1 MPWKE
6 TCVMDQKIQFINDWL
21 EDIYTMT
28 ALCEDYGIS
37 RKTGYKWINRYET
50 VGIDGLKAQSRR
62 PHHHPDRIDDVRRAL
77 LIETKLAHQAWG
89 PKKVVDCVK
98 RQHPQQA
105 WPADSTVGEI
115 LKRVGLVKPRKRRR
129 RMAADNQPFKTCDRP
144 NAVWSADFKGDF
156 ALGNRQR
163 CYPLTLSDNDSRYL
177 LQCRGLTRTR
187 EQDVHPWFEWS
198 FREYGLPDAMRIDNG
213 PPFASL
219 ALGGISQLSKWWI
232 KLGIKP
238 ERIKPGNPQQN
249 GRHERMHR
257 SLKAEAITPP
267 RYSLTA
273 QQRTFDGFVKA
284 FNEERS
290 HEALQRKTPGQVY
303 THSHRA
309 YPEKLRPVEYDE
321 AHTVRQ
327 VRHNGEIKWQ
337 GQYLYVSQILAKE
350 PIGLR
355 QLNESQWQLY
365 FSFYLL
371 GTYDERTA
379 KIHPCRH
386 WHAE

>member
-1 MPWKE
+1 
-6 TCVMDQKIQFINDWL
+6 MDQKIQFISDWL

-28 ALCEDYGIS
+28 ALCEEYGIS

-50 VGIDGLKAQSRR
+50 VGIDGLKTQSRR
-62 PHHHPDRIDDVRRAL
+62 PHHHPDRIDDTRRAL
-77 LIETKLAHQAWG
+77 LIEAKLAHQAWG
-89 PKKVVDCVK
+89 PKKIVDYVR
-98 RQHPQQA
+98 RQYPQQA
-105 WPADSTVGEI
+105 WPVDSTVGEI
-115 LKRVGLVKPRKRRR
+115 LKRAGLVKPRKRRR
-129 RMAADNQPFKTCDRP
+129 RMAADSQPFKTCDRP

-187 EQDVHPWFEWS
+187 ERDVHPWFEWS

-267 RYSLTA
+267 KYSLAA
-273 QQRTFDGFVKA
+273 QQRAFDGFVKE
-284 FNEERS
+284 FNKDRS

-303 THSHRA
+303 TPSHRA
-309 YPEKLRPVEYDE
+309 YPEKIRSVEYDE
-321 AHTVRQ
+321 AHIIRQ

-337 GQYLYVSQILAKE
+337 GQYLYVSQVLAKE
-350 PIGLR
+350 PVGLR
-355 QLNESQWQLY
+355 QVNEFQWQLY

-371 GTYDERTA
+371 GTYDERTT
-379 KIHPCRH
+379 KIQPCKH

>member
-6 TCVMDQKIQFINDWL
+6 TCVMDQKIQFINDCL

-28 ALCEDYGIS
+28 ELCEHYGIS
-37 RKTGYKWINRYET
+37 RKTGYKWIDRYEMQG
-50 VGIDGLKAQSRR
+50 VDGLKAQSRR
-62 PHHHPDRIDDVRRAL
+62 PHSHPDRVDDAKRAMM
-77 LIETKLAHQAWG
+77 IEMKLAHQAWG
-89 PKKVVDCVK
+89 PKKVVDCLK
-98 RQHPQQA
+98 RQHPEQA

-115 LKRVGLVKPRKRRR
+115 LKQAGLVKPRKHRHRI
-129 RMAADNQPFKTCDRP
+129 AADNQPFKACHGP

-177 LQCRGLTRTR
+177 LQCRGMTKTG
-187 EQDVHPWFEWS
+187 EVHVHPWFEWT
-198 FREYGLPDAMRIDNG
+198 FREYGLPEALRTDNG

-238 ERIKPGNPQQN
+238 ERIQPGKPQQN

-267 RYSLTA
+267 KYSLNR
-273 QQRTFDGFVKA
+273 QQQAFDVFIKDY
-284 FNEERS
+284 NEIRS
-290 HEALQRKTPGQVY
+290 HEALQRKTPDQVY
-303 THSHRA
+303 TPSHRA
-309 YPEKLRPVEYDE
+309 YPVKLRPIEYDGS
-321 AHTVRQ
+321 HTVRR
-327 VRHNGEIKWQ
+327 VRHNGEIKWK
-337 GQYLYVSQILAKE
+337 GNFLYISQILAKE
-350 PIGLR
+350 PIEFR
-355 QLNESQWQLY
+355 KVNESQWQIY

-371 GTYDERTA
+371 GTYDEKTE
-379 KIHPCRH
+379 KIQSCKH